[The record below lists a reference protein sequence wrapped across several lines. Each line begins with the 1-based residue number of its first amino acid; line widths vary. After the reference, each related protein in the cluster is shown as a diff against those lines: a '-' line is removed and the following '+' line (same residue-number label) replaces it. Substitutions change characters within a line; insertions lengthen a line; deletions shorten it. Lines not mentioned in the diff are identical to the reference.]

1 MIYILPFYKAEA
13 ISYSIQHDFSNC
25 PFYTHRLLAVPA
37 TMAEISNTMVQVEN
51 DTNNH
56 KPLFPP
62 IVSSYNE
69 KIRPILDAV
78 DKLRRLNVAQ
88 EGIPLP
94 AIVVVGDQSSGKSS
108 VLESLAGISL
118 PRGQNICTRVP
129 LIMRLQN
136 HSDPFPELVL
146 EYQKKSVTIMKE
158 SQISDAIDKATL
170 EIAGDNKGIS
180 NVPLTL
186 VVKKSGV
193 PNLTMIDLPGIARV
207 AVGDQPENIY
217 EQISDMIMEY
227 IKPEESIILNVL
239 AANVDFATCES
250 ICMSR
255 RVDST
260 GQRTLAVVTKSDLS
274 PDGLLEKVTSNDVNI
289 GLGYICVRNR
299 IKDETYE
306 EARLQEN
313 KLFETHPL
321 LSKIDKSMIGIPVLA
336 NRLVEIQSMI
346 ISKCLPEIVKK
357 INEKLSASVIEF
369 NKLPRILTSIPEA
382 MAEFMQIVGSLKES
396 FQKIL
401 IRGELEYD
409 DKEMHCNARL
419 AEMLD
424 DLAKELHKSDKF
436 SENFLI
442 EEMEVLEEAN
452 GIRLPFFLSE
462 SAFLYLLKKKVNN
475 VSELPINF
483 LNKVFGYLENVC
495 VRVLMDHCGNHPQ
508 LLPSV
513 KKASLNVMLRMKEK
527 LVERVTEMIEM
538 EKVTDYTCDPD
549 FITFWNKLMGESRDG
564 FLVAITNYRREFS
577 MEGYGSIDITHLR
590 SVPSTKRDQA
600 FDLKIRMAAYWKIVL
615 LRMVDWIALE
625 LRFVIVKMVNKEL
638 EMEIV
643 SEVMVRGGGME
654 RMLDEPTSVA
664 SKRERVQKSIS
675 LLQESKQII
684 QQVMDGI

>member
-1 MIYILPFYKAEA
+1 MVLVNNNI
-13 ISYSIQHDFSNC
+13 
-25 PFYTHRLLAVPA
+25 T
-37 TMAEISNTMVQVEN
+37 TMAEKSNTMVPVTKT
-51 DTNNH
+51 TNGGEVILPPFTEDR
-56 KPLFPP
+56 KPQFPP
-62 IVSSYNE
+62 IVSSYND

-78 DKLRRLNVAQ
+78 DKLRRLKVTQ

-136 HSDPFPELVL
+136 HPDAVPELIL
-146 EYQKKSVTIMKE
+146 EYQKKTVMIME
-158 SQISDAIDKATL
+158 ERQISDAIDKATV

-186 VVKKSGV
+186 VVKKNGV

-217 EQISDMIMEY
+217 EQISDMIMEH

-239 AANVDFATCES
+239 DANVDFSTCES

-260 GQRTLAVVTKSDLS
+260 GQRTLAVVTKSDQS
-274 PDGLLEKVTSNDVNI
+274 PEGLHEKVMSNDVNI

-306 EARLQEN
+306 EARMQEAT
-313 KLFETHPL
+313 LFQTHPL
-321 LSKIDKSMIGIPVLA
+321 LSKMDKSIVGIPVLA
-336 NRLVEIQSMI
+336 HTLVQIQSMI
-346 ISKCLPEIVKK
+346 ISKCLPDIVKK
-357 INEKLSASVIEF
+357 IHERLNASVLEL
-369 NKLPRILTSIPEA
+369 NKLPRILTSIPDA
-382 MAEFMQIVGSLKES
+382 MAAFMQIVGSLKET

-424 DLAKELHKSDKF
+424 EFSEELHKSEKI
-436 SENFLI
+436 SENFLV
-442 EEMEVLEEAN
+442 EEMLVLEEAN
-452 GIRLPFFLSE
+452 GIRLSFFLSH
-462 SAFLYLLKKKVNN
+462 SAFLYLLKKKLTNISN
-475 VSELPINF
+475 LPISF
-483 LNKVFGYLENVC
+483 LNKVWGYLEIVW
-495 VRVLMDHCGNHPQ
+495 VRVLMDHCENHPQ
-508 LLPSV
+508 ILPSM

-527 LVERVTEMIEM
+527 LVERVYKKIER

-549 FITFWNKLMGESRDG
+549 FIASWNKLMGKRDE
-564 FLVAITNYRREFS
+564 FLRAVPNRNSFS
-577 MEGYGSIDITHLR
+577 MEGYGSIDITHLV
-590 SVPSTKRDQA
+590 SVPATKRDQA
-600 FDLKIRMAAYWKIVL
+600 FDLKMRIMAYWKIVS
-615 LRMVDWIALE
+615 RRIVDWIALE
-625 LRFVIVKMVNKEL
+625 LRFVIQKMVNKVMEK
-638 EMEIV
+638 EIV
-643 SEVMVRGGGME
+643 NEVMMRGGGGGME
-654 RMLDEPTSVA
+654 KMLDEPTPVA
-664 SKRERVQKSIS
+664 AKRERLQMSIG
-675 LLQESKQII
+675 LLQESQQII
-684 QQVMDGI
+684 QQVMDAI